1 MKFRLAAV
9 VTVCATLLGAAAFA
23 QDSSSASETL
33 RVQVRLVSLF
43 VDVTDE
49 HGVPVPNLQKNNF
62 ALFEDGVPQTISI
75 FEPQTG
81 VPLSIVLAVDTSG
94 STHKDSS
101 LEQHAAHG
109 FAQTVLTP
117 RDQLALFS
125 FNSDVR
131 EVVPFTNNLRRI
143 DSGMNNLGRGPA
155 TAFYAAVLLAS
166 QTLAPNPGRKV
177 LVIVSDGSNTVSGTS
192 YDEALA
198 AAQRSDVI
206 LYSLIDVPIEA
217 DAGRDTAGEHAM
229 ITLSQETGGRA
240 FYVDQGG
247 LDAAFRKVS
256 DDLRTQYLLGYYP
269 HTAAAKRD
277 PLAGPR
283 DFRSLKVTLQG
294 LSPAAQD
301 TPHYRDGYYRAATQ
315 P

>member
-1 MKFRLAAV
+1 MSTACR
-9 VTVCATLLGAAAFA
+9 
-23 QDSSSASETL
+23 
-33 RVQVRLVSLF
+33 
-43 VDVTDE
+43 
-49 HGVPVPNLQKNNF
+49 VPNLQKSNF
-62 ALFEDGVPQTISI
+62 SLFEDSVPQTISI

-109 FAQTVLTP
+109 FAQSVLTP
-117 RDQLALFS
+117 KDQLALFS
-125 FNSDVR
+125 FNSDVH
-131 EVVPFTNNLRRI
+131 EVVPFTNNLHRI

-166 QTLAPNPGRKV
+166 QTLATNAGRKV
-177 LVIVSDGSNTVSGTS
+177 LLVVSDGSNTVAGTT
-192 YDEALA
+192 YEEALA

-206 LYSLIDVPIEA
+206 IYSLIDVPIEA

-229 ITLSQETGGRA
+229 ITLSQETGGQA

-269 HTAAAKRD
+269 RANPAKHD
-277 PLAGPR
+277 PLAGPQ
-283 DFRSLKVTLQG
+283 DFHLIKVTMQG
-294 LSPAAQD
+294 PDLAAKA
-301 TPHYRDGYYRAATQ
+301 TPHYRSGYYRAVTQ

>member
-1 MKFRLAAV
+1 VLPCIV
-9 VTVCATLLGAAAFA
+9 LLLGAASHAYA
-23 QDSSSASETL
+23 QDSSGVETL
-33 RVQVRLVSLF
+33 RVQVRLVNLF

-62 ALFEDGVPQTISI
+62 NLFEDGRLQTISI

-81 VPLSIVLAVDTSG
+81 VPLSIVLAMDTSG

-101 LEQHAAHG
+101 LEQRAAHD
-109 FAQTVLTP
+109 FAQSVLTP
-117 RDQLALFS
+117 KDQLALFS

-131 EVVPFTNNLRRI
+131 EVVPFTNNLHRI

-166 QTLAPNPGRKV
+166 QSLATNPGRKV
-177 LVIVSDGSNTVSGTS
+177 LLVVSDGSNTVSGTS
-192 YDEALA
+192 FDEALA

-206 LYSLIDVPIEA
+206 IYSLIDVPIEA

-229 ITLSQETGGRA
+229 ITLSQETGGQA

-269 HTAAAKRD
+269 LAAPAKRD
-277 PLAGPR
+277 PLTGPQ
-283 DFRSLKVTLQG
+283 DFRSIKVTLQG
-294 LSPAAQD
+294 LAAGAQD
-301 TPHYRDGYYRAATQ
+301 TPHYRNGYYRAATQ